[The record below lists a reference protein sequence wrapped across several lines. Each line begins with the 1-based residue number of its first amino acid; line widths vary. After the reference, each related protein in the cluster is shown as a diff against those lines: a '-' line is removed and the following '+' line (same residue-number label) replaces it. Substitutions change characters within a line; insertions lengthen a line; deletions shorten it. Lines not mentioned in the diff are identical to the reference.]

1 MDKGGNVR
9 DANFQ
14 PYMAPQG
21 PQRHITESYVSSP
34 PALIIVDE
42 AGIIWTLG
50 MQLGN
55 EQGGYDPRGEFC
67 FEVLA
72 NGNKTGYFASR
83 IERRGGRIR
92 IFTRNGWL
100 RYNGRTF
107 I

>member
-1 MDKGGNVR
+1 MR
-9 DANFQ
+9 DENFE

-21 PQRHITESYVSSP
+21 PQKHITEAYVSSP

-50 MQLGN
+50 IQEGIELGATR
-55 EQGGYDPRGEFC
+55 PHGEFC

-72 NGNKTGYFASR
+72 NGNKTGEYASR

-92 IFTRNGWL
+92 IFTHRGYKFW
-100 RYNGRTF
+100 NGRAF

>member
-1 MDKGGNVR
+1 MR
-9 DANFQ
+9 DVNFE

-50 MQLGN
+50 LQFGF
-55 EQGGYDPRGEFC
+55 EQGGTDPHGEFC

-72 NGNKTGYFASR
+72 NGNKTGEFASR
-83 IERRGGRIR
+83 IERRSGRIR
-92 IFTRNGWL
+92 IFTHRGWK
-100 RYNGRTF
+100 RWNGRTF

>member
-1 MDKGGNVR
+1 MR
-9 DANFQ
+9 DMNFE

-50 MQLGN
+50 LQFGF
-55 EQGGYDPRGEFC
+55 EQGGTDPHGEFC

-72 NGNKTGYFASR
+72 NGNKTGEFASR
-83 IERRGGRIR
+83 IERRSGRIR
-92 IFTRNGWL
+92 IFTHTGWKRWVRN
-100 RYNGRTF
+100 TF
-107 I
+107 V

>member
-1 MDKGGNVR
+1 MDKGGSMR
-9 DANFQ
+9 DHNFQ

-50 MQLGN
+50 MQYGN
-55 EQGGYDPRGEFC
+55 EMGGQDPRGEFC

-72 NGNKTGYFASR
+72 NGHRTGEYASR
-83 IERRGGRIR
+83 IERRNGRIR
-92 IFTRNGWL
+92 IFTRTGFKRWT
-100 RYNGRTF
+100 GRNF

>member
-1 MDKGGNVR
+1 MR
-9 DANFQ
+9 DANFES
-14 PYMAPQG
+14 YMAPQG

-50 MQLGN
+50 MQFGH
-55 EQGGYDPRGEFC
+55 EYGGTDPKGEFC

-72 NGNKTGYFASR
+72 NGHRTGEYASR
-83 IERRGGRIR
+83 IERRSGRIR
-92 IFTRNGWL
+92 IFTHKGYKRW
-100 RYNGRTF
+100 NGRAF

>member
-1 MDKGGNVR
+1 MR
-9 DANFQ
+9 DINFQ

-21 PQRHITESYVSSP
+21 PQKHITESYVSSP

-50 MQLGN
+50 MQFGH
-55 EQGGYDPRGEFC
+55 EQGGFDPKGEFC

-72 NGNKTGYFASR
+72 NGHKTGEYASR

-92 IFTRNGWL
+92 IFTHSGWK
-100 RYNGRTF
+100 RWTGRVF
-107 I
+107 V

>member
-1 MDKGGNVR
+1 MDEVYMR
-9 DANFQ
+9 DVNFE

-50 MQLGN
+50 LQFGN
-55 EQGGYDPRGEFC
+55 EQGGYDPRGEYC

-72 NGNKTGYFASR
+72 NGNKTGEFASR
-83 IERRGGRIR
+83 IERRSGRIR
-92 IFTRNGWL
+92 IFTRTGWK
-100 RYNGRTF
+100 RWSGRAF
-107 I
+107 V